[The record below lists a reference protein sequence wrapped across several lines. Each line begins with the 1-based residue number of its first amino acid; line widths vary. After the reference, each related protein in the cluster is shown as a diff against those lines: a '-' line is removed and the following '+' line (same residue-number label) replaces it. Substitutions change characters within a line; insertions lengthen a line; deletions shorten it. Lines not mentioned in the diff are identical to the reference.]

1 MSTAA
6 PIRVLVVDDHPL
18 AHSGMRFFLSAFT
31 DLEMVGA
38 AHDGEEALALC
49 ARFTPDVVL
58 IDMLMPGMDGVTAT
72 AQIRAR
78 FPQVRIIALSTF
90 NDSDLVAQAFQ
101 AGVCGYLLKNVS
113 PFDLANAI
121 RAAVAGQ
128 TVIAPE
134 LDAGLGDPLQ
144 RTQLPAADLTERERE
159 VLNLVT
165 QGLSNQQIADRL
177 SITRSTVKF
186 HIGSI
191 FTKLGI
197 ATRSEAIALAYKRRL
212 V

>member
-1 MSTAA
+1 MSAA
-6 PIRVLVVDDHPL
+6 STIRVLVVDDHPL

-31 DLEMVGA
+31 DLEMIGA
-38 AHDGEEALALC
+38 ACDGEEALALC
-49 ARFTPDVVL
+49 ARLQPDVV
-58 IDMLMPGMDGVTAT
+58 IMDMLMPGMDGSTAT
-72 AQIRAR
+72 ATIRER
-78 FPQVRIIALSTF
+78 YPQTRVLALSTF
-90 NDSDLVAQAFQ
+90 NDSDLVDQALL
-101 AGVCGYLLKNVS
+101 AGACGYLLKNVS

-121 RAAVAGQ
+121 RAAFEGR
-128 TVIAPE
+128 TVMAPE
-134 LDAGLGDPLQ
+134 VHAAMDETLRRPH
-144 RTQLPAADLTERERE
+144 LPGADLTERERE

-197 ATRSEAIALAYKRRL
+197 ATRSEAIALAYRRRL

>member
-1 MSTAA
+1 MSAESR
-6 PIRVLVVDDHPL
+6 IRVLVVDDHPL
-18 AHSGMRFFLSAFT
+18 AHSGMRFFLSAFA

-38 AHDGEEALALC
+38 AHDGDEALALC
-49 ARFTPDVVL
+49 ARFQPAVVL
-58 IDMLMPGMDGVTAT
+58 MDLLMPGMDGVTAT

-90 NDSDLVAQAFQ
+90 NDRDLVDQAFQ
-101 AGVCGYLLKNVS
+101 AGACGYLLKNVS
-113 PFDLANAI
+113 AFDLANAI
-121 RAAVAGQ
+121 RAAVAGR
-128 TVIAPE
+128 TVVAPE
-134 LDAGLGDPLQ
+134 LDAGLGDPL
-144 RTQLPAADLTERERE
+144 RRPPAPGVDLTERERE

>member
-1 MSTAA
+1 MSGEQL
-6 PIRVLVVDDHPL
+6 IRVLVVDDHPL
-18 AHSGMRFFLSAFT
+18 AQSGMRFFLSAFA

-49 ARFTPDVVL
+49 TYLRPDLVL
-58 IDMLMPGMDGVTAT
+58 MDMLMPGMDGVSAT

-78 FPQVRIIALSTF
+78 FPHIRVIALSTF
-90 NDSDLVAQAFQ
+90 NDSDLVEQAFA
-101 AGVCGYLLKNVS
+101 AGASGYLLKNVS
-113 PFDLANAI
+113 SFDLANAI
-121 RAAVAGQ
+121 RAAVAGRR
-128 TVIAPE
+128 VVAPE
-134 LDAGLGDPLQ
+134 LDAGLGDPLHRQ
-144 RTQLPAADLTERERE
+144 QIPGADLTERERE
-159 VLNLVT
+159 VLHLVT